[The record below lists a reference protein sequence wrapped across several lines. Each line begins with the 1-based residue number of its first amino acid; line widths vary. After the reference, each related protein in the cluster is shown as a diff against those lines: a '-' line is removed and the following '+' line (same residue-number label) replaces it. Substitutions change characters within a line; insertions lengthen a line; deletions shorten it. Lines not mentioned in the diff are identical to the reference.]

1 MGNEALYRDK
11 PIWTAIWS
19 LVIPSVLT
27 ILVMV
32 VYNLADMFFI
42 AMLGDDAQV
51 AAVAVVSP
59 VFSVAN
65 AIATTIG
72 AGSCTLVARA
82 LGAGEREKAS
92 ALSSLSVWTALG
104 FGLIFSV
111 LLLLFS
117 VPVLRILGATEDL
130 LGSSTHYLCILA
142 LGSPLMLFSVSVT
155 STIRAEGVI
164 VPGMMSHMAGTLT
177 NLVLDPLFILS
188 FHMGVRGAALATVIG
203 NLVSSLLLVWFIR
216 TKCAVICLSPRCAC
230 GSLPQLLPIL
240 MTGLP
245 NGASSILSGLA
256 STFSNR
262 LLKLYGS
269 GAIAAMAAAGR
280 SVMIITM
287 IQMGICMGVSPL
299 LSYSYGAKNQERL
312 RETLGK
318 TALLSFSFGLL
329 STTSCFFGRE
339 VLLKLFLQ
347 DPANLAL
354 GSSLMIWLI
363 AASPFLGF
371 YYLSSNF
378 LQAIGHAFQATLASV
393 LRQGLLLIPLLYLLH
408 AWMGLTG
415 IAAAHTA
422 ADVCAILVTA
432 WLGVTAFRRAVYG
445 FEHKRRSVL

>member
-1 MGNEALYRDK
+1 MENETLYRDK
-11 PIWTAIWS
+11 PVWTAIWS

-42 AMLGDDAQV
+42 AMLGDDTQV
-51 AAVAVVSP
+51 AAVAVVGP

-65 AIATTIG
+65 AVATTIG
-72 AGSCTLVARA
+72 AGGCTLIARA

-92 ALSSLSVWTALG
+92 SLASLCVWTALG
-104 FGLIFSV
+104 FGLVFAA

-117 VPVLRILGATEDL
+117 TPALHILGATEDL
-130 LGSSTHYLCILA
+130 LTYSVRYLRILA
-142 LGSPLMLFSVSVT
+142 IGSPLMLFSVST
-155 STIRAEGVI
+155 ASTVRAEGVI
-164 VPGMMSHMAGTLT
+164 IPGMMSHMAGTVT
-177 NLVLDPLFILS
+177 NLVLDPLFILAL
-188 FHMGVRGAALATVIG
+188 HMGVSGAALATVIG
-203 NLVSSLLLVWFIR
+203 NLAASLLLVRSIR
-216 TKCAVICLSPRCAC
+216 GKCAVVRLSPACAR
-230 GSLPQLLPIL
+230 GMLPRLPSVL
-240 MTGLP
+240 ATGLP

-262 LLKLYGS
+262 LLHSYGS

-280 SVMIITM
+280 SVMVITM
-287 IQMGICMGVSPL
+287 VQMGICMGVSPL
-299 LSYSYGAKNQERL
+299 LSYAYGAKARDRL

-329 STTSCFFGRE
+329 SAVGCFFGRGA
-339 VLLKLFLQ
+339 LLKLFLQ
-347 DPANLAL
+347 DPTNLAL
-354 GSSLMIWLI
+354 GGSLMIWLI
-363 AASPFLGF
+363 AVSPLLGF

-378 LQAIGHAFQATLASV
+378 LQATGHAFQATLASV

-422 ADVCAILVTA
+422 ADALSVVAAVCM
-432 WLGVTAFRRAVYG
+432 AFRAYKETRL
-445 FEHKRRSVL
+445 FCEL